1 MTKSLKRQPS
11 LKALRAN
18 FSAFRAKCRPHARV
32 PEHLRQAI
40 LDAIESGVEPALVK
54 AEFGVTSGQVE
65 IWRRSARRPAQ
76 DSPRVLEVIEPV
88 LGASPTG
95 LRVSFESGR
104 LLLELSF

>member
-1 MTKSLKRQPS
+1 MTKSLKQQPS

-18 FSAFRAKCRPHARV
+18 FSTFRAKCRPHARI

-40 LDAIESGVEPALVK
+40 LNAIESGVEPALVK
-54 AEFGVTSGQVE
+54 AEFGVTSGQVSV
-65 IWRRSARRPAQ
+65 WRRKARRPAQ

-88 LGASPTG
+88 VGASPTG